1 MSDTVKL
8 IIELPIDKYLSVKTN
23 MINDF
28 IYDAVKHGIL
38 LDEVKAEIRGMGYHM
53 IDYEVVVSQEEVLDI
68 IDSIGKGETNEQTE
82 RG

>member
-53 IDYEVVVSQEEVLDI
+53 IDYGSSKPRRSFGYHRQHRQ
-68 IDSIGKGETNEQTE
+68 GGNK
-82 RG
+82 